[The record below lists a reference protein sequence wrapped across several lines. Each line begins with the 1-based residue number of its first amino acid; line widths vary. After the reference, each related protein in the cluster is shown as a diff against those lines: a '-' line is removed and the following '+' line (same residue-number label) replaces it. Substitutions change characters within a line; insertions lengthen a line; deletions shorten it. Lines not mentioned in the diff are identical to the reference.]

1 MRRRLA
7 AVFSLDM
14 VGYSSLM
21 EVDEA
26 VTLARLESARTQTIA
41 PAIARHHGRVVKGTG
56 DGLLVE
62 FSSAVDAVE
71 CAADIQQRM
80 AERETGIPFEQRI
93 QFRIG
98 INVGDIVDHDR
109 DIFGDGVN
117 VAVRIQSLAGAGE
130 ILLSGSV
137 YEQVQNKVG
146 IEFADIGF
154 HEVKNLQRS
163 VHVYRVLATP
173 VAGETAPATKD
184 RQYVRLGLVAVI
196 AIATVAVVMALWKIL
211 PGPSAGGQTPSIA
224 VLPFVDMS
232 PEGDQEYFSDGISEE
247 LLNLLGKIPE
257 LRVAARTSSFSFKDR
272 SLEVPEI
279 GRRLN
284 VAHVLEGSVRKAD
297 DQVRV
302 TVQLIRA
309 DDGFHIWSHTWN
321 RTLDDIFRIQD
332 EIAADVVAQ
341 LKVTLLGATPRIE
354 QTDTEAYALFLQ
366 ARQASRQHTEEG
378 LRRSVALYERALAI
392 DPEYA
397 PAWAGLADSY
407 ALQTGAFLL
416 PFDEGY
422 LLAREAAERALA
434 LDPTSAEARAYL
446 GYIAMHYDGDL
457 AAAAAQY
464 EEALRLEPANPDIV
478 SMAARLARNLGQLD
492 QPIELMRYVVSR
504 DPLNP
509 ASHVALGSEYR
520 RAGRLDES
528 IASLQTAL
536 SLSPGHAGAEYAIGV
551 ALLLKGEPE
560 AALEANQRESAEW
573 YRLTGI
579 TMAYHDLG
587 RPRES
592 DGALAELIDKYERGW
607 AYQIAYVEAYRGDVD
622 AAFEWLSRAAEYGDP
637 GLAEIPTQGLF
648 ANLWNDPRW
657 IPFLESIGKSPEQLA
672 AIDFEV
678 RRPAS

>member
-1 MRRRLA
+1 
-7 AVFSLDM
+7 M

-26 VTLARLESARTQTIA
+26 VTLARLESARTETID
-41 PAIARHHGRVVKGTG
+41 PAIARHNGRVVKGTG

-71 CAADIQQRM
+71 CAADIQQGM

-93 QFRIG
+93 RFRIG

-130 ILLSGSV
+130 VFVSGSV

-146 IEFADIGF
+146 LEFADIGF

-163 VHVYRVLATP
+163 VHVYRMLATP
-173 VAGETAPATKD
+173 LASESAPAKQS
-184 RQYVRLGLVAVI
+184 RRYARLGLPALLGIAAIVAV
-196 AIATVAVVMALWKIL
+196 WRIL
-211 PGPSAGGQTPSIA
+211 PRPSPGVQAPSIA

-232 PEGDQEYFSDGISEE
+232 PEGDQEYFSDGVSEE

-257 LRVAARTSSFSFKDR
+257 LRVAARTSSFSFKHQ
-272 SLEVPEI
+272 SLEIPEI

-284 VAHVLEGSVRKAD
+284 VDHVLEGSVRKAD
-297 DQVRV
+297 DQFRV

-309 DDGFHIWSHTWN
+309 EDGYHVWSQTWN

-341 LKVTLLGATPRIE
+341 LKVTLLGATPRVE
-354 QTDTEAYALFLQ
+354 QTDPEAYALFLQ
-366 ARQASRQHTEEG
+366 ARQASRQHTEEA

-392 DPEYA
+392 DPDYA

-434 LDPTSAEARAYL
+434 IDPTNAEARAYL

-464 EEALRLEPANPDIV
+464 EEALRLEPTNPDIV

-492 QPIELMRYVVSR
+492 QPIELMSYVVAR

-520 RAGRLDES
+520 RAGRLEES
-528 IASLQTAL
+528 IASLRTAL
-536 SLSPGHAGAEYAIGV
+536 SLSPGHAGAQYAIGV
-551 ALLLKGEPE
+551 AMLLDGEPE
-560 AALEANQRESAEW
+560 AALEAMRLESAEW
-573 YRLTGI
+573 YRLTGL

-587 RPRES
+587 RPEES
-592 DGALAELIDKYERGW
+592 DSAMAELIEKYERGW
-607 AYQIAYVEAYRGDVD
+607 AYQIAYAEAYRGHVD
-622 AAFEWLSRAAEYGDP
+622 TAFDWLNRAAEYGDP
-637 GLAEIPTQGLF
+637 GLAEIPTQSLF
-648 ANLWNDPRW
+648 ANLWDDPRW

-672 AIDFEV
+672 AIDFKV